1 MAVVADA
8 ERQEV
13 AAVAENALVVAE
25 DLADKVD
32 ALTLR
37 DNIADAF
44 DNRIISSRA
53 SVLLFAFFN
62 HDFLVLPHDANHLFL
77 DISQLLFVL
86 FFNRFGFAVVTR
98 VLIFVFRL
106 NFLDNFFCLFG
117 EGFKFAR

>member
-13 AAVAENALVVAE
+13 ATVAKNALVVAE

-44 DNRIISSRA
+44 DNRIISSR
-53 SVLLFAFFN
+53 SRVLLLA
-62 HDFLVLPHDANHLFL
+62 L
-77 DISQLLFVL
+77 
-86 FFNRFGFAVVTR
+86 
-98 VLIFVFRL
+98 
-106 NFLDNFFCLFG
+106 
-117 EGFKFAR
+117 